1 MPLGILGRAWKSI
14 YMNFHGDLTKTK
26 REYDQWLV
34 LEFINSIVTFEQ
46 CFEKNMCTKL
56 KRFTTSH
63 PQG

>member
-1 MPLGILGRAWKSI
+1 MPLGILGRAWKRI
-14 YMNFHGDLTKTK
+14 YMNFQGDLTKTK

-34 LEFINSIVTFEQ
+34 LEFINSVVTFEQ
-46 CFEKNMCTKL
+46 CLEKNMCTKL